1 MGGRESGRSGRLT
14 RDGADDDDVFT
25 PHPFHSGGVFLCSQ
39 SVALD
44 IGRAIALPKADSAQS
59 RRASHCHP
67 IFAMGCGASL
77 PDTLDKA
84 TEQHLAGDQHL
95 TADDAA
101 EKAALDDSLSKAATE
116 FDVASCRDLIG
127 QGANAKH
134 ISRSGANDWYAGDS
148 STCLYAAVSAFHN
161 LGKEEQGA
169 SQARYVQTV
178 ELLLEAGADADF
190 HAQRGNWN
198 RVSRTPLMDVATQ
211 TIEQMTDAELKKR
224 LLLSFAK
231 AGVQLNACTHRGKQG
246 HFFGYGAQDYA
257 LFTLV
262 RGLTPGSD
270 LSLLAVYLDAGV
282 NLNCS
287 ESSWSVEFRDDGE
300 DDDEDRSHQT
310 LLHAAIQTANAD
322 LVRLLVAHGADVNQ
336 NMVFSRGRRYYL
348 MSCLQL
354 AMEMKSAD
362 VIEVLRAAR
371 ARERVNKPLAD
382 TVRMFTRC
390 YDESKAIKYHEGGEG
405 KFRRHQQEEEEED
418 EEPAVGRQGG
428 QGEVPMLAAGA
439 A

>member
-1 MGGRESGRSGRLT
+1 M
-14 RDGADDDDVFT
+14 
-25 PHPFHSGGVFLCSQ
+25 
-39 SVALD
+39 
-44 IGRAIALPKADSAQS
+44 
-59 RRASHCHP
+59 
-67 IFAMGCGASL
+67 
-77 PDTLDKA
+77 
-84 TEQHLAGDQHL
+84 
-95 TADDAA
+95 
-101 EKAALDDSLSKAATE
+101 
-116 FDVASCRDLIG
+116 
-127 QGANAKH
+127 
-134 ISRSGANDWYAGDS
+134 
-148 STCLYAAVSAFHN
+148 YAAVSAFHN

-178 ELLLEAGADADF
+178 ELLLEAGAEADF

-231 AGVQLNACTHRGKQG
+231 AGVELNACTHRGKQG

-287 ESSWSVEFRDDGE
+287 KSSWSVEFRD
-300 DDDEDRSHQT
+300 
-310 LLHAAIQTANAD
+310 
-322 LVRLLVAHGADVNQ
+322 DVNQ

-390 YDESKAIKYHEGGEG
+390 YDEWKAIKYH
-405 KFRRHQQEEEEED
+405 
-418 EEPAVGRQGG
+418 
-428 QGEVPMLAAGA
+428 
-439 A
+439 

>member
-1 MGGRESGRSGRLT
+1 M
-14 RDGADDDDVFT
+14 
-25 PHPFHSGGVFLCSQ
+25 
-39 SVALD
+39 
-44 IGRAIALPKADSAQS
+44 RA
-59 RRASHCHP
+59 
-67 IFAMGCGASL
+67 
-77 PDTLDKA
+77 
-84 TEQHLAGDQHL
+84 
-95 TADDAA
+95 
-101 EKAALDDSLSKAATE
+101 
-116 FDVASCRDLIG
+116 
-127 QGANAKH
+127 
-134 ISRSGANDWYAGDS
+134 
-148 STCLYAAVSAFHN
+148 CLEGFS
-161 LGKEEQGA
+161 
-169 SQARYVQTV
+169 
-178 ELLLEAGADADF
+178 
-190 HAQRGNWN
+190 
-198 RVSRTPLMDVATQ
+198 
-211 TIEQMTDAELKKR
+211 IDAELKKR

-371 ARERVNKPLAD
+371 ARERPAPARRGASGSFRAPAIL
-382 TVRMFTRC
+382 RLFSFTRLAATAADC
-390 YDESKAIKYHEGGEG
+390 ERSCE
-405 KFRRHQQEEEEED
+405 RRWQILQS
-418 EEPAVGRQGG
+418 EPARASGPARIRSC
-428 QGEVPMLAAGA
+428 
-439 A
+439 